1 MLEVADVCILCG
13 EVHPSRRYGLRHGE
27 RGECPKVIMGR
38 FPLIAGNTKEPAS
51 DEDELRGTATQRIR
65 EYETPSVPAPSRQDS
80 YRRMNVDSETRAR
93 TMGMAWL
100 PPPDLGMVI

>member
-13 EVHPSRRYGLRHGE
+13 EVHPSRHYGLRHGE

-38 FPLIAGNTKEPAS
+38 FPLLTRGNGDDGGDEEP
-51 DEDELRGTATQRIR
+51 LVGTASQRIR

-100 PPPDLGMVI
+100 PPPDLGAVI